1 MQVGDTLTLACI
13 SRGGNPP
20 ATLTWTKDGVVLA
33 AKYKNATR
41 EATNTYTFKVTAG
54 DNNAVY
60 RCEATN
66 IVASQP
72 FEASVKLSVL
82 FAPSRVIIAGP
93 KEAKAG
99 DMVTMMCTTAPSNP
113 AVDVTW
119 KLDGRA
125 VQPASDQATVQ
136 SKSGWVTSS
145 NLTITLTRQDPD
157 TKSFTC
163 IAESH
168 KLQETVIQTST
179 LKIIYPPRP
188 PVIIGYEEGTPI
200 MARSIQRIKCVS
212 IGGNPLPTVKWYK
225 GTKEYASL
233 STVTGSGVSS
243 VLEIMAQPDDNQAT
257 YSCKATNSA
266 TTKPLTTT
274 VKTSVLFPPKS
285 VSITMVPQSPKE
297 GDTVVLTCESA
308 SSNPESSIQ
317 WLHNGNPITSQHQ
330 SRVDAQYGGRSTR
343 SRIRL
348 NVTAADDGAIF
359 TCRASNDIQDGVQDN
374 VALRVLR
381 KGSPGCSEEEGD
393 SPGQ

>member
-1 MQVGDTLTLACI
+1 PPGVPEIEGYQDGDIVQVGDTLTLACI

-20 ATLTWTKDGVVLA
+20 ATLTWTKDGVLLT

-41 EATNTYTFKVTAG
+41 EATNTYTFTVTAG

-66 IVASQP
+66 LVTLQP

-82 FAPSRVIIAGP
+82 FAPSRVSITGP

-99 DMVTMMCTTAPSNP
+99 DMVTMTCTTAPSNP
-113 AVDVTW
+113 SVDVAW
-119 KLDGRA
+119 KLDGSA
-125 VQPASDQATVQ
+125 VQPASDQSTVQ
-136 SKSGWVTSS
+136 TKEGWVTSS

-157 TKSFTC
+157 VKSFTC
-163 IAESH
+163 LAESQ
-168 KLQETVIQTST
+168 KLQETVIQSAS

-200 MARSIQRIKCVS
+200 MAHSIQRIKCVS

-225 GTKEYASL
+225 GLKEYASL

-257 YSCKATNSA
+257 YSCKAANSA
-266 TTKPLTTT
+266 TTKPLTTSI
-274 VKTSVLFPPKS
+274 KTTVLFAPKA
-285 VSITMVPQSPKE
+285 VSITVVPQAPKE
-297 GDTVVLTCESA
+297 GDTVVLTCESG

-317 WLHNGNPITSQHQ
+317 WLHNGNPTASHHQ
-330 SRVDAQYGGRSTR
+330 SRVDAQHGGKATR
-343 SRIRL
+343 SRVRL
-348 NVTAADDGAIF
+348 NVTAADDGAVF
-359 TCRASNDIQDGVQDN
+359 TCRASNDIQEGAQDS
-374 VALRVLR
+374 VSLRVLR
-381 KGSPGCSEEEGD
+381 K
-393 SPGQ
+393 